1 MDDGLPSN
9 AIITLLANN
18 NGKIVAGTSRGLS
31 IFDIKTTQCKNFISQ
46 DGLISEQFIRQA
58 KFKNAAGECFLSTT
72 DGVVSFFPEKIK
84 HTFRA
89 PSIKINSILIDN
101 KFFNDSLLLAFV
113 GSKKIK
119 INYSQRLAMVFSP
132 HILSGPSNYVL
143 RFKLKDDD
151 EWHESSSGKN
161 LYLLNIDPGSYDVT
175 AQFVEARG
183 AGMSQYYTFKLDV
196 VPPFWK
202 TKIFFILVMLFVS
215 ILIWIYLSI
224 RFKKRLKRQKEVASR
239 KSHIDKERMRIAM
252 ELHDDIGGNLTA
264 LSLMGSLLKEKEMNE
279 SAHDLVDKIIEASDQ
294 MVDDMNE
301 IVWALNTSNDSLK
314 STMGFIRQ
322 NVSAMLSNAGIKLE
336 VNEPIDYANK
346 FISGRVRR
354 NVFLI
359 IKEICNNIV
368 KHAFTKK
375 VDMTIRI
382 STKLEI
388 IIVDYGIGMKEEN
401 ISSRG
406 GMGQHNLRERAS
418 EIGATIQF
426 KNEKGYTIYFSIPLD
441 KVMM

>member
-1 MDDGLPSN
+1 M
-9 AIITLLANN
+9 
-18 NGKIVAGTSRGLS
+18 
-31 IFDIKTTQCKNFISQ
+31 
-46 DGLISEQFIRQA
+46 
-58 KFKNAAGECFLSTT
+58 
-72 DGVVSFFPEKIK
+72 
-84 HTFRA
+84 
-89 PSIKINSILIDN
+89 
-101 KFFNDSLLLAFV
+101 
-113 GSKKIK
+113 
-119 INYSQRLAMVFSP
+119 
-132 HILSGPSNYVL
+132 
-143 RFKLKDDD
+143 
-151 EWHESSSGKN
+151 
-161 LYLLNIDPGSYDVT
+161 
-175 AQFVEARG
+175 
-183 AGMSQYYTFKLDV
+183 
-196 VPPFWK
+196 
-202 TKIFFILVMLFVS
+202 
-215 ILIWIYLSI
+215 
-224 RFKKRLKRQKEVASR
+224 
-239 KSHIDKERMRIAM
+239 
-252 ELHDDIGGNLTA
+252 
-264 LSLMGSLLKEKEMNE
+264 
-279 SAHDLVDKIIEASDQ
+279 VDKIIEASDQ

-382 STKLEI
+382 NTKLEI